1 MTADG
6 VTNEST
12 GSQTLSQRLR
22 DQLMILETWAAD
34 LHIREHG
41 GQNEGAEV
49 QAIIEMATGKRQAIP
64 WCLAF
69 QHACYERACR
79 NCGIEPRL
87 DLGVSCSALVHAM
100 TKRGRIVEW
109 QHAQR
114 GDLWVLRGG
123 DTGYRHVG
131 ALGTRPVLTGGTLNF
146 WSVEGNT
153 NEAGSAEGDGVYR
166 KPRHLD
172 LGAAVFIDITS

>member
-1 MTADG
+1 MDTE
-6 VTNEST
+6 TT
-12 GSQTLSQRLR
+12 GSTTLSQRLR

-49 QAIIEMATGKRQAIP
+49 EAIIELATGKREHIP

-69 QHACYERACR
+69 QHAAYERACR
-79 NCGIEPRL
+79 NCGIEPRF
-87 DLGVSCSALVHAM
+87 DLGVSCSALVARM
-100 TKRGRIVEW
+100 KKLGRSVDW
-109 QHAQR
+109 QRAQR

-131 ALGTRPVLTGGTLNF
+131 AVGTRPVLTGGTLNF

-153 NEAGSAEGDGVYR
+153 NAAGSAEGDGVYR
-166 KPRHLD
+166 KSRHIEVA
-172 LGAAVFIDITS
+172 AAVFIDITS